1 MLRRITLIASLIAVF
16 SLVAPEWSPFVP
28 KTAVAQQV
36 QKKQKNLL
44 ELLFGGALRKQR
56 EREQRKQ
63 AKQAKRIEL
72 QQQRQTTIQRSN
84 QAPARKATVAAATV
98 KPAIE
103 KAEDAAKVL
112 VIGDFMGTQ
121 LAQGLTR
128 QFSANPGIVV
138 VDVSVALSGMV
149 RNDVKDWPADIA
161 GHIEATKPIAVVA
174 LVGMNDRQLIRAS
187 QSKLA
192 KLTEPWIA
200 EYERRADVL
209 ARTIRENR
217 IPMIW
222 VGLPPVSKGRMNA
235 DYLKFNEI
243 YRQTVEAYGGAYVD
257 VWEGFINDEGRYVRS
272 GPDVNGQIVA
282 LRRSDGIN
290 MTPSGYDKLAF
301 FAEKAVKRITGFG
314 RDSLVSS
321 LGGLAELPSATQ
333 PQYDPIGTG
342 KTIVI
347 ALGSPSADGGTALEG
362 AEGFLKASDASAS
375 SSFEL
380 VARGVA
386 MQPKAGRVDAG
397 WGKPS
402 FDLGREETPEPVL
415 ANIRGY
421 SLKYLLDELPPL
433 ASTPQTAPSEAVG
446 TSEQPAVS
454 N

>member
-1 MLRRITLIASLIAVF
+1 MLRRIAIIIGFFAFAG
-16 SLVAPEWSPFVP
+16 LVVPDLSPLTPV
-28 KTAVAQQV
+28 TAEAQQTQ
-36 QKKQKNLL
+36 QKRKNLL
-44 ELLFGGALRKQR
+44 ELLFGGGLRKQQ
-56 EREQRKQ
+56 EKQQKRKE
-63 AKQAKRIEL
+63 AKQAKRIKL
-72 QQQRQTTIQRSN
+72 QQQQSTAKRSTKKQTGK
-84 QAPARKATVAAATV
+84 KAAVAAAPV
-98 KPAIE
+98 KPAVE
-103 KAEDAAKVL
+103 KAENAAKVL

-121 LAQGLTR
+121 LGQGLTR
-128 QFSANPGIVV
+128 QFAANPGIMI
-138 VDVSVALSGMV
+138 VDGTVALSGMV
-149 RNDVKDWPADIA
+149 RDDVKNWPADIA
-161 GHIEATKPIAVVA
+161 GLVEETRPIAVVA
-174 LVGMNDRQLIRAS
+174 LVGMNDRQLIRNS
-187 QSKLA
+187 QGKLK

-200 EYERRADVL
+200 EYERRADAL
-209 ARTIRENR
+209 ARNIREKR
-217 IPMIW
+217 VPMIW

-257 VWEGFINDEGRYVRS
+257 VWDGFVDTEGRYVRA

-290 MTPSGYDKLAF
+290 MTQPGYDKLAF

-321 LGGLAELPSATQ
+321 LSGLAELPGATQ

-375 SSFEL
+375 SAFEL
-380 VARGVA
+380 VVRGVA
-386 MQPKAGRVDAG
+386 VQPKSGRVDAG

-421 SLKYLLDELPPL
+421 SLKSLLDELPPL
-433 ASTPQTAPSEAVG
+433 VTAPEDSTDSGAEP
-446 TSEQPAVS
+446 TVS